1 MPADFYIKTLQP
13 WSQKYAMVLGTK
25 PQQAVLNI
33 SDSRPDMNIV
43 IIGAGAMG
51 CLFGALLAPVARVSL
66 YCRRKS
72 LARILRT
79 RGIVI
84 KRLDGRQEQVPVQ
97 TLSELETAPRKTFD
111 YALILTKTQAS
122 SEAGHIARE
131 LLRADGLAITLQ
143 NGLGNREHIA
153 AHVGP
158 ERVLV
163 GVTAQAA
170 TLLDAGSVRHT
181 GMGETALGPA
191 DNPQRLHAFNL
202 VRLFGEAGIPT
213 VIADDP
219 DALLWSKLVVNAAIN
234 AVAALLRV
242 PNGVLAESPDCRAIM
257 AQVVAEARAVAEAL
271 HIELPDS
278 DPLGHA
284 LAICRQSAGNR
295 CSTLQDVLRG
305 RASEI
310 EAINGAIARLG
321 AEHRVPTPVND
332 TLTRLMHA
340 LEATAETRVV

>member
-13 WSQKYAMVLGTK
+13 WSQKYAMVSDTK

-122 SEAGHIARE
+122 SEAGRIARE
-131 LLRADGLAITLQ
+131 LLRA
-143 NGLGNREHIA
+143 R
-153 AHVGP
+153 P
-158 ERVLV
+158 
-163 GVTAQAA
+163 
-170 TLLDAGSVRHT
+170 GS
-181 GMGETALGPA
+181 
-191 DNPQRLHAFNL
+191 
-202 VRLFGEAGIPT
+202 
-213 VIADDP
+213 
-219 DALLWSKLVVNAAIN
+219 
-234 AVAALLRV
+234 
-242 PNGVLAESPDCRAIM
+242 
-257 AQVVAEARAVAEAL
+257 
-271 HIELPDS
+271 
-278 DPLGHA
+278 
-284 LAICRQSAGNR
+284 
-295 CSTLQDVLRG
+295 
-305 RASEI
+305 
-310 EAINGAIARLG
+310 
-321 AEHRVPTPVND
+321 
-332 TLTRLMHA
+332 
-340 LEATAETRVV
+340 